1 MTFYA
6 GDEYA
11 DDDCTSGPYD
21 PELHDPDFDAEADHA
36 RAYAETL
43 AANER
48 LRRIHE
54 AAERQAIED
63 EYDREQSR

>member
-21 PELHDPDFDAEADHA
+21 PELHDPDFDAE
-36 RAYAETL
+36 
-43 AANER
+43 
-48 LRRIHE
+48 
-54 AAERQAIED
+54 RQAIED

>member
-11 DDDCTSGPYD
+11 DDEVTSGPYD
-21 PELHDPDFDAEADHA
+21 PELHDARSPWPDDLDPNAFD
-36 RAYAETL
+36 
-43 AANER
+43 
-48 LRRIHE
+48 
-54 AAERQAIED
+54 AERQAIED